1 MRWAFLGIGRVTPRM
16 VEAIRMVNG
25 HEIVAAVARDS
36 DALNKWCERHSVTQ
50 SSADFHRWCESP
62 EIDAVYVALPP
73 HLHFEYIRHAI
84 LNGKTVL
91 SEKPLVMNHEQALE
105 IAQLTDEHNAS
116 VHQATAFPFHP
127 RSQAMKQIIA
137 SGELGEVKRII
148 AAFSASHILNRGR
161 DYRTDPTLGG
171 GCLLDLGWYCSFAT
185 QWLTGLSVVDVSAMG
200 TKSGQGVWISA
211 QAIVRLSNGAIAHWD
226 SGFDA
231 AGRKWIEV
239 AGSQGSVICDDFLR
253 PWDLAKPRFWV
264 HGSDGKARAELI
276 GTGFQQEVAMVE
288 HLAKGRTQESEQLL
302 SIAVESHRHLD
313 LWEKEMND
321 RGSDGTIR

>member
-16 VEAIRMVNG
+16 VDAVRKVKG
-25 HEIVAAVARDS
+25 HEVVAVAARDAVALH
-36 DALNKWCERHSVTQ
+36 AWCECHSVRQ
-50 SSADFHRWCESP
+50 SSSNFHQWCESP
-62 EIDAVYVALPP
+62 EIDAVYIALPP
-73 HLHFEYIRHAI
+73 HLHFEYLKHAI
-84 LNGKTVL
+84 LHGKTVL
-91 SEKPLVMNHEQALE
+91 SEKPLVLNHEQALE
-105 IAQLTDEHNAS
+105 IAQLATKHNAS

-127 RSQAMKQIIA
+127 RSQAIKQIIA

-148 AAFSASHILNRGR
+148 AAFSASHVLHRGR
-161 DYRTDPTLGG
+161 DYRSDPTLGG

-185 QWLTGLSVVDVSAMG
+185 QWLTGLSVIDVSAMG
-200 TKSGQGVWISA
+200 TKSAQGIWTSA

-239 AGSQGSVICDDFLR
+239 AGNKGSVICDDFLR

-264 HGSDGKARAELI
+264 HGTDGKARAEI
-276 GTGFQQEVAMVE
+276 VGEGFQQEVAMVAS
-288 HLAKGRTQESEQLL
+288 LDKGRTDESEQLL

-313 LWEKEMND
+313 LWEKEMNG
-321 RGSDGTIR
+321 RASVEAIR